1 VRVLVWI
8 AVGLVG
14 GVGAL
19 ARFGLDALV
28 SERVGRDYPL
38 GTLAVNASGAAL
50 LGLVTG
56 LALHGDALLIAG
68 TGALGSYTTFST
80 WLFETHRL
88 GEDGE
93 LWAAALNVV
102 VSLAVGLGAV
112 ALGRVIG

>member
-1 VRVLVWI
+1 MRVLVWI
-8 AVGLVG
+8 AVGAVG
-14 GVGAL
+14 GLGAL
-19 ARFGLDALV
+19 ARFGLDAWI
-28 SERVGRDYPL
+28 SERVAGALPF
-38 GTLAVNASGAAL
+38 GTLAVNATGAAL

-56 LALHGDALLIAG
+56 LALHGDALLVVG

-93 LWAAALNVV
+93 MWVAALNVV

-112 ALGRVIG
+112 ALGRLVG

>member
-1 VRVLVWI
+1 MRVLVWI
-8 AVGLVG
+8 AVGLAG

-28 SERVGRDYPL
+28 SERARLSFPL
-38 GTLAVNASGAAL
+38 GTLAVNVTGAAL

-56 LALHGDALLIAG
+56 LALHGDGLLLVG
-68 TGALGSYTTFST
+68 TGVLGSYTTFST

-93 LWAAALNVV
+93 LWMAALNVV

-112 ALGRVIG
+112 ALGRAIG